1 MPVQY
6 LSGAQY
12 ARRLLNDTTEEVQGL
27 LGQVLAFLGTGG
39 DLNQGPSIL
48 IPIDV
53 YNGLGF
59 ECDDPVVADV
69 MVQLKHWPN
78 AMEQLWEKFKTD
90 DLVYEV
96 VSREAAVGGRTPEFG
111 IDVRVKDGTYVF
123 AHVTRHPRLD
133 CVLLHFC

>member
-12 ARRLLNDTTEEVQGL
+12 ARRLLNDPTEEVQGL
-27 LGQVLAFLGTGG
+27 LGQVLAFLGTEG
-39 DLNQGPSIL
+39 DLDQGAGIL
-48 IPIDV
+48 IQIDI

-59 ECDDPVVADV
+59 ECDDPVTADV
-69 MVQLKHWPN
+69 MVQLKHWPD
-78 AMEQLWEKFKTD
+78 AMERLWGKFKAG

-96 VSREAAVGGRTPEFG
+96 VSQEAAVGGRIPEFG
-111 IDVRVKDGTYVF
+111 INVRVKDGTYVA
-123 AHVTRHPRLD
+123 AHVSRHPRLD